1 MIYVKEEDVIKKY
14 KIEVDKQ
21 NLESLKIKLINECSV
36 IKHIKEKQR
45 EDNLTSD
52 YDFMH
57 IRNYSKRFIERVD
70 NHDFYGSPLIDIY
83 EVEYDFYIEPKIVK
97 LIEEVLKGNE
107 EKALELLEYKED
119 DEVHESLQDKLNKL
133 LSNEDNFNNT
143 EKVIYE
149 TKELLDEYKNT
160 KYQKPVSIYLN
171 DVKECVKLVLIDEIS
186 LEDYLRVYN
195 FIDKEK
201 QVQMDKSLR
210 IKLVYK
216 NT

>member
-1 MIYVKEEDVIKKY
+1 MIYITEEDVLKKY

-52 YDFMH
+52 YDFIH

-70 NHDFYGSPLIDIY
+70 NRDFYGSPLIDIY

-143 EKVIYE
+143 EKFIYE
-149 TKELLDEYKNT
+149 TKVLLDDYKNT

-186 LEDYLRVYN
+186 FKDYLRVYN

>member
-1 MIYVKEEDVIKKY
+1 
-14 KIEVDKQ
+14 
-21 NLESLKIKLINECSV
+21 
-36 IKHIKEKQR
+36 
-45 EDNLTSD
+45 
-52 YDFMH
+52 MH

-160 KYQKPVSIYLN
+160 KYQKPVSIYLK